1 MLLTLFL
8 LGDTGEVNWYSTAVY
23 LTSPSPQLCTSVVS
37 KLIDELPNIQHYR
50 IHLYSSSADSTLLL
64 LSQLHQT
71 GTRRLYI
78 RNTPLND
85 EHIYCL
91 IHCLQVYNKFEY
103 LHLYNCNI
111 TDNGVK
117 SLSNSLLT
125 NNTLT
130 RLYLYNNPQI
140 SSDGIQHLLHLLSN
154 NKTIKTLRIDSKHR
168 SSTEQH
174 KNYQQIKHRLD
185 FSSIY

>member
-1 MLLTLFL
+1 M
-8 LGDTGEVNWYSTAVY
+8 NWTSTAVY
-23 LTSPSPQLCTSVVS
+23 LTSPSPQQCTSVVS
-37 KLIDELPNIQHYR
+37 KLIDELPNVQHAWIY
-50 IHLYSSSADSTLLL
+50 LDSSSADSTLLL

-71 GTRRLYI
+71 GTILLDI
-78 RNTPLND
+78 SDTPLNE

-91 IHCLQVYNKFEY
+91 THCLQVYNKLKY
-103 LHLYNCNI
+103 LRLYNCNI

-117 SLSNSLLT
+117 SLSNSLLHN

-130 RLYLYNNPQI
+130 VLYLYNNPQV

-154 NKTIKTLRIDSKHR
+154 NETIKRIVIDRKHR

-174 KNYQQIKHRLD
+174 KNYQQIKHRL
-185 FSSIY
+185 FFY

>member
-1 MLLTLFL
+1 MVW
-8 LGDTGEVNWYSTAVY
+8 GSTYWTSPVVQ
-23 LTSPSPQLCTSVVS
+23 LISPSPQLCTSVVS
-37 KLIDELPNIQHYR
+37 KLIDQLPNVQHYIINLR
-50 IHLYSSSADSTLLL
+50 SSSADSTLLL

-71 GTRRLYI
+71 GTRELDI
-78 RNTPLND
+78 SNTPLND

-91 IHCLQVYNKFEY
+91 THCLQVYNKLVE
-103 LHLYNCNI
+103 LRLIDCNI

-117 SLSNSLLT
+117 SLSNSLLH

-130 RLYLYNNPQI
+130 ELYLRYNPQI

-154 NKTIKTLRIDSKHR
+154 NKTIERLYIDSKHR

-174 KNYQQIKHRLD
+174 KNYQQFKHRL
-185 FSSIY
+185 FFV

>member
-1 MLLTLFL
+1 MSWDITLVHL
-8 LGDTGEVNWYSTAVY
+8 Y
-23 LTSPSPQLCTSVVS
+23 SPSPQQCTSVVS
-37 KLIDELPNIQHYR
+37 KLIDELPNVQHDR
-50 IHLYSSSADSTLLL
+50 IYLHSSSADSTLLL

-71 GTRRLYI
+71 ETRVLHI
-78 RNTPLND
+78 FDTPLND

-91 IHCLQVYNKFEY
+91 THCLQVYNKLEELY
-103 LHLYNCNI
+103 LYNCNI
-111 TDNGVK
+111 TDNVVK
-117 SLSNSLLT
+117 SLSNSLLH

-130 RLYLYNNPQI
+130 VLYLDNNPQI

-154 NKTIKTLRIDSKHR
+154 NKTIKRLEIDSKYR

-185 FSSIY
+185 FY